1 MRSRADFPHDNWWVN
16 ATVEFSDGTSMLL
29 DLKKTDVSQE
39 FTFEEKTISWLVL
52 KDLIKADDPSPFPA
66 LTQIEVFGIEC

>member
-1 MRSRADFPHDNWWVN
+1 
-16 ATVEFSDGTSMLL
+16 MLL